1 MYMGQVFLSVEK
13 IDKSFTGVHALNG
26 VSLKVNKGEIHCLA
40 GENGSGKS
48 TLIKII
54 AGVERPDSGQII
66 IEDKKYHH
74 LHPIDAIH
82 EGIQVIYQDFSLFP
96 NLTVAENLALNSQ
109 LELRKKLVDWKQV
122 NEIAEKALQLI
133 DVDINLKRLVENLSV
148 ADKQLVAIARAL
160 MQEAKLV
167 IMDEPTTALTQKEVE
182 RLFRIIKSMQKRG
195 IATLF
200 VSHKLREVLEISERL
215 TILRN
220 GQQVVEGNVAEFDE
234 TKITFY
240 MTGRNVSTNKYFYEK
255 KLNGENAII
264 SVKNLLKENC
274 FEDVTFDL
282 QKGEVLG
289 ITGLLG
295 SGRTELALALF
306 GYAPADSGEIFISG
320 EKRNIKS
327 IQDAMQ
333 NGIAYVPEDRLN
345 EGLFMKQAI
354 SKNIYVGILDNI
366 KNALGLI
373 NISKADEIAESL
385 IKSLSINADDSH
397 LPVQTLS
404 GGNQQRVVLARWLST
419 NAKLIILNGPTVGVD
434 IGSKTD
440 ILEKI
445 KQLAKEGLGIIII
458 SDDIP
463 ELVQTCSRI
472 LVMHKGKMIRT
483 LKENEIEESAISNIL
498 NSLD

>member
-1 MYMGQVFLSVEK
+1 MGQVFLSVEK

>member
-1 MYMGQVFLSVEK
+1 MGQVFLSVEK

-54 AGVERPDSGQII
+54 AGVERPDSGQIV

-220 GQQVVEGNVAEFDE
+220 GQQVVEGDVAEFDE

>member
-1 MYMGQVFLSVEK
+1 MGQVFLSVEK

-54 AGVERPDSGQII
+54 AGVERPDSGQIV

-220 GQQVVEGNVAEFDE
+220 GQQVVEGDVAEFDE

-264 SVKNLLKENC
+264 SVKKLSKENC

>member
-13 IDKSFTGVHALNG
+13 IYKSFTGVHALNG

-54 AGVERPDSGQII
+54 AGVERPDSGQIV

-160 MQEAKLV
+160 VQEAKLV

-220 GQQVVEGNVAEFDE
+220 GQQVVEGDVAEFDE

-264 SVKNLLKENC
+264 SVKNLSKENC

>member
-1 MYMGQVFLSVEK
+1 MGQVFLSVEK
-13 IDKSFTGVHALNG
+13 IDKSFTGVHALNS

-54 AGVERPDSGQII
+54 AGVERPDSGQIV

-220 GQQVVEGNVAEFDE
+220 GQQVVEGDVAEFDE

-445 KQLAKEGLGIIII
+445 KQLAKDGLGIIII

>member
-13 IDKSFTGVHALNG
+13 IDKSFTGVHALNS

-54 AGVERPDSGQII
+54 AGVERPDSGQIV

-220 GQQVVEGNVAEFDE
+220 GQQVVEGDVAEFDE

-445 KQLAKEGLGIIII
+445 KQLAKDGLGIIII

>member
-54 AGVERPDSGQII
+54 AGVERPDSGQIV

-220 GQQVVEGNVAEFDE
+220 GQQVVEGDVAEFDE